1 MSENL
6 KKILSDQQKDF
17 PQEKLL
23 DYINDQL
30 TEQEQHALETQL
42 NEDDFMSDALDG
54 LQQFDANSDV
64 SSLVNQLNGGLKKQL
79 KKSKQK
85 RKRRSLQIHD
95 FPFYYTIIV
104 FLLLIIISYLVIN
117 NLWLHK

>member
-64 SSLVNQLNGGLKKQL
+64 SLLVNQLNGGLKKQL
-79 KKSKQK
+79 KKSKEN
-85 RKRRSLQIHD
+85 RKRRSLHMHD

-104 FLLLIIISYLVIN
+104 ILLLIIISYLVIN